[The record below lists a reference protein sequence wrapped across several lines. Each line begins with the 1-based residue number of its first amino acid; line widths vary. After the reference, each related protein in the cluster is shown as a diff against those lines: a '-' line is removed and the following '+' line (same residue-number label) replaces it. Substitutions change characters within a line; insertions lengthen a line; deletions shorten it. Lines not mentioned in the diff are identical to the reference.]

1 MTSDDEFERRLRDVL
16 HDRQLSVT
24 PAPDALDRVHAGVRR
39 RHQHRMLASGLTA
52 VAVIAVAATG
62 VALHVNSDGG
72 SHPVA
77 APLITTAA
85 PTTPT
90 STPSTQAASS
100 PAPLLSSAAVVVPTP
115 TPSAPALS
123 IASFTAVGLQS
134 YWVLGA
140 TPGCTAGCTG
150 VERTSDGGKTFE
162 RVGVTNTK
170 TALPALANG
179 TDTAATVSDIR
190 FADATHGWIY
200 GGALL
205 ATSDA
210 GQTWTPVAMPGL
222 VVDLAAVNGT
232 AWAVVQ
238 TSSASKTEFVL
249 YRSDYPASGTA
260 AAWKKVALPIKIG
273 EIPSLAVQ
281 GSTAYLLTETPGPKA
296 DLNELLLLPV
306 KGAVTQVAG
315 PCLPGLDVRL
325 SAGASKSILWATCS
339 DGQRSTAY
347 VTADNGGT
355 WMTVP
360 LANPSAT
367 LGGISATTAVFGET
381 SGPLVLL
388 SSTGATTPVTE
399 PVATLAGFD
408 FIGFTNATEGFAVA
422 GPPTGGGQLWRT
434 TDAGHT
440 WTVVRVAS

>member
-1 MTSDDEFERRLRDVL
+1 MTSDDEFERRLRAVL

-52 VAVIAVAATG
+52 VAVVAVAASG
-62 VALHVNSDGG
+62 VALHVNSEGR
-72 SHPVA
+72 SRPVA

-90 STPSTQAASS
+90 STPSTHAASS

-115 TPSAPALS
+115 TPSAPAMS

-162 RVGVTNTK
+162 RVGVTNTT

-190 FADATHGWIY
+190 F
-200 GGALL
+200 
-205 ATSDA
+205 
-210 GQTWTPVAMPGL
+210 AMPGL

-347 VTADNGGT
+347 VTADNGGSWT
-355 WMTVP
+355 TVP
-360 LANPSAT
+360 LANPSPT

-381 SGPLVLL
+381 LGPLVLL
-388 SSTGATTPVTE
+388 SSTGTTTPVTE